1 MNIAEK
7 LSSDLAGRIEFAS
20 ALSTEERERINELS
34 ARADQG
40 DDDAGLAAF
49 LMYVQ
54 HLTDASKT
62 AVFEALTTLTREG
75 KEGEGIAY

>member
-1 MNIAEK
+1 MDRQITVFSE
-7 LSSDLAGRIEFAS
+7 LAGRIEFAS
-20 ALSTEERERINELS
+20 AFSTEEREQINELI

-49 LMYVQ
+49 LMYVK

-62 AVFEALTTLTREG
+62 LILEALTTLNREG